1 MKNVLLTFSN
11 NQFLKKLFYILKKRS
26 IKNDEKK
33 TPKKVIERHRS
44 IKVIKVINNNTFI
57 TVTFSKRKN
66 DI

>member
-33 TPKKVIERHRS
+33 NAKKSDRKTS
-44 IKVIKVINNNTFI
+44 INKSDQGN
-57 TVTFSKRKN
+57 
-66 DI
+66 